1 MLEAEK
7 HELQEKLAEE
17 KGQSETVTNQANK
30 SPEAAANKSGNPSGE
45 TNPELKSEADQGT
58 DTELANPTKTKETPD
73 TLPEAVV
80 AETPEPEAKT
90 QETSE
95 VMPEAFTAET
105 PESTS
110 QEDTEQTHQA
120 EPEGVVAETPEP
132 ETKTRETSASVPVTA
147 VSETAESTSKPET
160 EETPEPET
168 EVVAT
173 KTEEKSLSSD
183 TGKSSEKIA
192 GSDQTNE
199 VSEFEDSDDS
209 EDSEEDIDKTIAED
223 AEDSE
228 NQRRHQIP
236 FLDYHSLSME
246 NLVGE
251 LQRLMRSEK
260 VQSIRRHVETIRKE
274 FDLKF
279 QEFLEEKKEEFI
291 SRGGEASD
299 FSYNSVTKRQF
310 NELYSEY
317 RDQRSQYYKNLE
329 KQLKQN
335 LEERLSI
342 IEQLK
347 ALVNVEEDMN
357 STYKTFK
364 ELQEQWKKAGSVPR
378 THYNDVWR
386 TYQHHL
392 EIFYDFLSLNRE
404 LRDLDFK
411 HNLGEKEKLSQRA
424 EALLEEPD
432 INKAFRELQILHK
445 IWKEDIGP
453 VGKEHREAIWERFSE
468 ATRKMHER
476 RQGYFQ
482 ELDKRYQGNLEE
494 KQKIIA
500 RIEEVSSIV
509 AKNHKGIQKQIRE
522 IETLR
527 DQFFKAGKVPQ
538 KDNETTWSSFKAA
551 VRKFNQSKNSFYK
564 NLKKEQQVNL
574 DQKKSLLERAIA
586 LKDSEDWDTATP
598 EMKKIQREWKEIGH
612 VPRKYSDAIWKEFK
626 TACNHYFDRL
636 HSTRNSAFDQE
647 KKNLE
652 LKLTVLDEVRNF
664 TLTGEREQDLKTIQ
678 AFIKKWKDIGHVPRN
693 KKHITSKFNKI
704 LDALFRKLNVG
715 SQEAEILKYGDRI
728 ADLAKEE
735 DSYAIEQERQ
745 FIRKKIEEVKGEI
758 RQLENNLNFFSEPSE
773 ENPLVKEVLVNLEK
787 KKKGLENWKA
797 KLKKLNIL
805 RNNLNSEAG
814 SSEASEVAEDNA
826 AS

>member
-1 MLEAEK
+1 MGTL
-7 HELQEKLAEE
+7 
-17 KGQSETVTNQANK
+17 GQDRN
-30 SPEAAANKSGNPSGE
+30 
-45 TNPELKSEADQGT
+45 
-58 DTELANPTKTKETPD
+58 
-73 TLPEAVV
+73 
-80 AETPEPEAKT
+80 
-90 QETSE
+90 
-95 VMPEAFTAET
+95 
-105 PESTS
+105 
-110 QEDTEQTHQA
+110 
-120 EPEGVVAETPEP
+120 
-132 ETKTRETSASVPVTA
+132 
-147 VSETAESTSKPET
+147 
-160 EETPEPET
+160 EETPEPVPEAT
-168 EVVAT
+168 EVGNSGAITEAGETPEPAPEATAVMNSGAITETGETPEPAPKAVAKGESDT
-173 KTEEKSLSSD
+173 DSTGTTEKSSVPD
-183 TGKSSEKIA
+183 AVKNSEKTR
-192 GSDQTNE
+192 GSEGT
-199 VSEFEDSDDS
+199 SEASEGNDSEDG

-228 NQRRHQIP
+228 NERRHQIP

-260 VQSIRRHVETIRKE
+260 VQSIRRHVDTIRRE

-279 QEFLEEKKEEFI
+279 QEFIEEKKEEFT
-291 SRGGEASD
+291 SRGGAASD

-329 KQLKQN
+329 KQLKHN
-335 LEERLSI
+335 LEERLAI

-347 ALVNVEEDMN
+347 ALVSVEEDMN
-357 STYKTFK
+357 STYKAFK
-364 ELQEQWKKAGSVPR
+364 ELQERWKKAGPVPR
-378 THYNDVWR
+378 TQYSDVWR

-411 HNLGEKEKLSQRA
+411 HNLEEKEKLSLRA
-424 EALLEEPD
+424 EALLEEED

-453 VGKEHREAIWERFSE
+453 VGKDHREAVWERFSE

-500 RIEEVSSIV
+500 RIEEVSSTV

-538 KDNETTWSSFKAA
+538 KDNDSTWSAFKAS
-551 VRKFNQSKNSFYK
+551 VRKFNRSKNAFYK

-574 DQKKSLLERAIA
+574 DQKKSLLQRAIA
-586 LKDSEDWDTATP
+586 LKDSEDTDAATP
-598 EMKKIQREWKEIGH
+598 EMKKIQKEWKEIGH

-636 HSTRNSAFDQE
+636 HSNRNSAFDQE
-647 KKNLE
+647 KKNLD
-652 LKLTVLDEVRNF
+652 LKMAVLEEVGGF
-664 TLTGEREQDLKTIQ
+664 QLTGKRDQDLKKLQ
-678 AFIKKWKDIGHVPRN
+678 EFIRKWNDIGHVPRN
-693 KKHITSKFNKI
+693 KMHITSKFHKI

-715 SQEAEILKYGDRI
+715 AEEVEILKYGDRI

-735 DSYAIEQERQ
+735 DSYAIEKERQ

-797 KLKKLNIL
+797 KMKKLNIM
-805 RNNLNSEAG
+805 RNSLNSEAE
-814 SSEASEVAEDNA
+814 SAENSEAEADENPS
-826 AS
+826 